1 MKEKQNTDEK
11 KKSQDRIQEIIN
23 EYANGSQQELADAC
37 GVAKSSISQYVNR
50 TNSPGNMTAAKIG
63 KRYGLNPLWI
73 MGFDVPKTAKESAD
87 EFRKFADSFND
98 RRHQKIISMNLSDS
112 ELSMIEKYRYIDD
125 YGKRTVNVVLDS
137 EYDRCKD
144 ESERTIELSEDEIER
159 LKIEK
164 YLNGNTTLLVARKRK
179 GD

>member
-23 EYANGSQQELADAC
+23 EYANGSQQELADTC

-112 ELSMIEKYRYIDD
+112 ELSIIEKYRFIDD
-125 YGKRTVNVVLDS
+125 YGKRTVNVVIDS
-137 EYDRCKD
+137 EYDRCKEEFENTIQLTD
-144 ESERTIELSEDEIER
+144 EEIER
-159 LKIEK
+159 LKLER
-164 YLNGNTTLLVARKRK
+164 YFNTNSELLVARKK
-179 GD
+179 K

>member
-1 MKEKQNTDEK
+1 M
-11 KKSQDRIQEIIN
+11 SQE
-23 EYANGSQQELADAC
+23 ELASKL
-37 GVAKSSISQYVNR
+37 GYKSYTTIQKWESGMSEPPVKSVEKMAK
-50 TNSPGNMTAAKIG
+50 
-63 KRYGLNPLWI
+63 L
-73 MGFDVPKTAKESAD
+73 FDVNMNDFVSKRFESDAELFG
-87 EFRKFADSFND
+87 EFANSFNEK
-98 RRHQKIISMNLSDS
+98 RHEKIIAMNLGDG
-112 ELSMIEKYRYIDD
+112 ELSMIEKYRYIDG

-164 YLNGNTTLLVARKRK
+164 YLNDNSTLLVARKRK